1 MSYLSFLA
9 LFSILRYGMVWY
21 GMVSR
26 YIDEVSPFVSSSRSR
41 KKTIIKSK
49 LTPPKQEEA
58 SAPAYA
64 SSSSGSAS
72 PSPFPSI
79 FATTGV
85 SATVGGNLIGDA
97 ALCAA

>member
-1 MSYLSFLA
+1 
-9 LFSILRYGMVWY
+9 MVIEK
-21 GMVSR
+21 VAQ
-26 YIDEVSPFVSSSRSR
+26 VSPFVSFSLLLSHSR

-49 LTPPKQEEA
+49 LTPPQE
-58 SAPAYA
+58 PAYA

-72 PSPFPSI
+72 PPSFPSI

-85 SATVGGNLIGDA
+85 SATVGGNRMGDA